1 MFKNLQV
8 FFFEHFKSLKIF
20 YNESR
25 TFERRKYVKKI
36 FLIGD
41 SIRIGYDK
49 FVKSSL
55 ENLAEIYFSEENNM
69 YSTHVLRNVHNMM
82 DWHRVY
88 DVDAVHFNAGLWDT
102 VRIYGD
108 DPLVS
113 PENYA
118 ENIRRIVKRIKFLF
132 PDAKIIFATSTPC
145 LEEDFFTDFEYRTNS
160 DIELYNKIA
169 SEIVLS
175 EGGIVNDLYSAIKDR
190 PDLHSDQTHCY
201 TAEGTEILGNKVVS
215 CLCEA
220 LKLDKSLVIDRN
232 GSDFVLDWVK
242 NVKNDKDAYEKI
254 GHIYKLKEN

>member
-1 MFKNLQV
+1 M
-8 FFFEHFKSLKIF
+8 
-20 YNESR
+20 
-25 TFERRKYVKKI
+25 KKI

-55 ENLAEIYFSEENNM
+55 ENLAEVYFSEENNM
-69 YSTHVLRNVHNMM
+69 YSTHVLRNLHNMM

-88 DVDAVHFNAGLWDT
+88 DVDALHFNAGLWDT
-102 VRIYGD
+102 VRIY
-108 DPLVS
+108 
-113 PENYA
+113 YA

-132 PDAKIIFATSTPC
+132 PSAKIIFATSTPC

-175 EGGIVNDLYSAIKDR
+175 EEGIINDLYTTIKDR
-190 PDLHSDQTHCY
+190 PDLHSDQTHYY

-220 LKLDKSLVIDRN
+220 LKLDKSLVIDRK
-232 GSDFVLDWVK
+232 GSDFVFDWVK
-242 NVKNDKDAYEKI
+242 DIKNDKDAYEKF
-254 GHIYKLKEN
+254 GHVYKLKEN